1 MCNEQ
6 HENTN
11 ITPTSPTKVMRP
23 TESSISGSQL
33 GLDWALIQLSQP
45 TISNIGTNSRSR
57 SLENVVLPRRV
68 VPSLENEADIVVVTG
83 YSGIV
88 KGKISLSTTMMRL
101 SQRSKFQEVW
111 TVRLD
116 NTLGRIWRMTFTIN
130 ANNQTVEGD
139 SGSWVLHAIRGDL
152 YGHVVAGIPGSYIVY
167 IIPAY
172 KVFED
177 IKRVVGDTVELDF
190 GLTP

>member
-1 MCNEQ
+1 
-6 HENTN
+6 
-11 ITPTSPTKVMRP
+11 MRP
-23 TESSISGSQL
+23 AESSISGSQL
-33 GLDWALIQLSQP
+33 GLDWALIWLSQP
-45 TISNIGTNSRSR
+45 TISNIGMNSKSR

-68 VPSLENEADIVVVTG
+68 VPNLEKEADIVVVTG

-116 NTLGRIWRMTFTIN
+116 STLGKIWRVKFTIF

-139 SGSWVLHAIRGDL
+139 SGSWVLNALSGDL

-177 IKRVVGDTVELDF
+177 IERVVGDTVELDF
-190 GLTP
+190 GLIA